1 MKKPFSFY
9 RYCLGALLLLFC
21 LQSNAHH
28 SVAIYD
34 SENPLELTGTVVEWQ
49 FTNPHVFIL
58 IAVEDEEG
66 NETVWN
72 LEGSNTSLMLRRG
85 WRPDTL
91 QPGDEIRVRFNPL
104 HSGAPGGNFREV
116 FNPDGTP
123 FDPASRR

>member
-1 MKKPFSFY
+1 MRLQIFRHIVFAALIYFSS
-9 RYCLGALLLLFC
+9 AAA
-21 LQSNAHH
+21 AHH

-34 SENPLELTGTVVEWQ
+34 AENPLELTGTVVEWQ

-58 IAVEDEEG
+58 LSVKNDEGEDV
-66 NETVWN
+66 TWN

-91 QPGDEIRVRFNPL
+91 VPGDEIMVRFNPL

-123 FDPASRR
+123 FDPNAKR

>member
-1 MKKPFSFY
+1 MKTITCQNLLLTS
-9 RYCLGALLLLFC
+9 LLLFAGS
-21 LQSNAHH
+21 LASAHH

-34 SENPLELTGTVVEWQ
+34 SENPLQLTGKVVEWQ

-58 IAVEDEEG
+58 LAVEDESG
-66 NETVWN
+66 NVVTWN

-91 QPGDEIRVRFNPL
+91 LPGDEIMVKFNPL

-116 FNPDGTP
+116 FNSDGTS
-123 FDPASRR
+123 FDPYSKR

>member
-1 MKKPFSFY
+1 MIKKLLGTVFLKTLLYLFSLEIF
-9 RYCLGALLLLFC
+9 
-21 LQSNAHH
+21 AHH

-34 SENPLELTGTVVEWQ
+34 AENPLQLTGKVVEWQ

-58 IAVEDEEG
+58 LSVEDDQG
-66 NETVWN
+66 NEVTWN

-91 QPGDEIRVRFNPL
+91 VPGDEIMVRFNPL

-116 FNPDGTP
+116 FNPDGTA
-123 FDPASRR
+123 FDPSSKR